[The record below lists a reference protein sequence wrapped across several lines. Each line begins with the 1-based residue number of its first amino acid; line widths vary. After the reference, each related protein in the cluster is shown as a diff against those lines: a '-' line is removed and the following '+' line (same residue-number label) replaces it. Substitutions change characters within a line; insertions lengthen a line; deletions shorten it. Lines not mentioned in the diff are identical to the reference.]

1 MLIHL
6 PKDYT
11 LHIDG
16 PERVRY
22 DKFEGRLLKGVFTK
36 LFQSKDDEES
46 SPSESEELP
55 SWRVL

>member
-11 LHIDG
+11 LHIDR
-16 PERVRY
+16 PERERY
-22 DKFEGRLLKGVFTK
+22 DKFEGRLLKGAFTK
-36 LFQSKDDEES
+36 IFQSKENEGS
-46 SPSESEELP
+46 SPSISEELP

>member
-1 MLIHL
+1 MVIHL

-22 DKFEGRLLKGVFTK
+22 DKFEDMLLKGAFTK
-36 LFQSKDDEES
+36 IFQSKEDEDS

>member
-11 LHIDG
+11 LHIDR
-16 PERVRY
+16 PERLRY
-22 DKFEGRLLKGVFTK
+22 DKFEGRLLKGAFTK
-36 LFQSKDDEES
+36 IFQSKENEGS
-46 SPSESEELP
+46 SLSESEELP

>member
-11 LHIDG
+11 LHIDR

-22 DKFEGRLLKGVFTK
+22 DKFEGRLLKGAFTK
-36 LFQSKDDEES
+36 FFQSKEDEDS
-46 SPSESEELP
+46 SPSESEALP